1 MSFWCFALSTASR
14 RKTRGPPVWPLIVAV
29 FTRWLSESSC
39 RWGWRGGGA
48 TKDARTWL
56 LILNTT
62 DQTVATLVLWGCRL
76 NVRITHIS
84 RRHINFTM
92 AVIFFI
98 VCFFLS
104 LAGHCKLFKYLIL
117 FLCLGDGPHCSAS
130 AVFCETKSEIV
141 KHMNKC
147 KWLKTLQTSQRC

>member
-1 MSFWCFALSTASR
+1 MLCPVTASR
-14 RKTRGPPVWPLIVAV
+14 RKTRGPPVWPLIIAV

-48 TKDARTWL
+48 TKDARTRL
-56 LILNTT
+56 LILNTHGPNSSNT
-62 DQTVATLVLWGCRL
+62 SPLRMLAECVYHSYQQKTHSFYYGC
-76 NVRITHIS
+76 
-84 RRHINFTM
+84 NFLH
-92 AVIFFI
+92 
-98 VCFFLS
+98 CLLFLS

-117 FLCLGDGPHCSAS
+117 FLCLGDGPHCFAS